1 MGRRIKLQLT
11 GANSDGHHVR
21 FSDFLIQFTA
31 LKLAFSNIE
40 RIISGNERAT
50 VYFRIID
57 LSHHS
62 PAAVTLEA
70 QAPASEV
77 SNDLSLGVVNKFFD
91 GLRRIRD
98 DQDVPKEYDRQT
110 LESLRGLGA
119 TLRKHV
125 THIQISNDEVEIEYT
140 PEMTRKIDRLLGP
153 ENIQAG
159 SISGKLDAIN
169 VHNSANKFCL
179 YPALGPKKVMC
190 HFPEAMVD
198 EAIAAIQRNIE
209 VSGTFKYKR
218 RDFFPYEIEV
228 EKLRVFPRIDELPSF
243 MSLRGLAPNATGDLD
258 SVAFV
263 RERRNAVG

>member
-1 MGRRIKLQLT
+1 
-11 GANSDGHHVR
+11 
-21 FSDFLIQFTA
+21 
-31 LKLAFSNIE
+31 
-40 RIISGNERAT
+40 
-50 VYFRIID
+50 
-57 LSHHS
+57 
-62 PAAVTLEA
+62 
-70 QAPASEV
+70 
-77 SNDLSLGVVNKFFD
+77 
-91 GLRRIRD
+91 
-98 DQDVPKEYDRQT
+98 
-110 LESLRGLGA
+110 
-119 TLRKHV
+119 
-125 THIQISNDEVEIEYT
+125 
-140 PEMTRKIDRLLGP
+140 MTRKIDRLLGP

-169 VHNSANKFCL
+169 VHNRTNKFYL

-198 EAIAAIQRNIE
+198 EAIAAIQRHIE